1 MKEKKLIMNNLNTIF
16 LFLFIFS
23 VLTVVRTVFRFVRT
37 LSQNPPKPL
46 EFGDR
51 ELIFLGITVSYCLT
65 YIISA

>member
-1 MKEKKLIMNNLNTIF
+1 MNNLNTIF